1 MIYSRATCAKG
12 GSGSTQTRMASH
24 PLTSEAPELAI
35 PASAAMTAVPHHARM
50 STRNRLLFFLV
61 AWLIVLMPFLFWWST
76 WFGRTLSDT
85 QLTQYLNDDKHPRHI
100 QHALVQLGERMARGD
115 LRAARWY
122 PDLLRLASYPVEEVR
137 NTDAWVMGQDTSRNA
152 STSAFHHTLLKM
164 LQDPSPTVRGN
175 AALSLV
181 RFGDPAGRPQIVALL
196 QPASV
201 LAPANGRIVDV
212 DKVGTSVRQGGLI
225 AKLQQGDSTTEI
237 RAPISG
243 HVVRVSVA
251 SGLSVTTGTEIAIVD
266 PTPEQVWE
274 ALRALY
280 LVGELDDLP
289 AIRAYERDTPDIPN
303 RLRQQ
308 AILTEKSIQSR
319 AVRQQ

>member
-1 MIYSRATCAKG
+1 
-12 GSGSTQTRMASH
+12 
-24 PLTSEAPELAI
+24 
-35 PASAAMTAVPHHARM
+35 M

-76 WFGRTLSDT
+76 WFGRTLSDA
-85 QLTQYLNDDKHPRHI
+85 QLTQYINDDKHPRHI

-115 LRAARWY
+115 ITTARWY
-122 PDLLRLASYPVEEVR
+122 PDLLRLSSHPVEEVR
-137 NTDAWVMGQDTSRNA
+137 NTDAWVMGQDTSRVESA
-152 STSAFHHTLLKM
+152 AFHETLLKM

-181 RFGDPAGRPQIVALL
+181 RFGDAAGRPQIVALL
-196 QPASV
+196 RPASV
-201 LAPANGRIVDV
+201 AAPATGRIVDI

-225 AKLQQGDSTTEI
+225 AKLQNGESTSEI
-237 RAPISG
+237 RAPIGG
-243 HVVRVSVA
+243 HVSRIAVA
-251 SGLSVTTGTEIAIVD
+251 SGADIAANAEIATIE
-266 PTPEQVWE
+266 PSSEQIWE

-280 LVGELDDLP
+280 LVGEPDDLP
-289 AIRAYERDTPDIPN
+289 AIRAYERDTSEIPD

-319 AVRQQ
+319 AAHKP